1 MNPFATLL
9 IAVRALLRNKM
20 RSFLTTLGVVIGVGA
35 VIAMVAIGE
44 GAKAS
49 VSAQFAAMGTDLLI
63 VTSGSSTQSGAR
75 GGSGSAPT
83 LTWDDVK
90 AIKAQLRSVR
100 YVAPNLRATA
110 QLVSEEQNW
119 STSVT
124 GTNDEYFLVRN
135 WAMQRGHDFSQSDV
149 ETGNKVVVL
158 GKTVA
163 DSLFGPDTDPVGQV
177 VRIKNTPFVVVG
189 VAATKGQSPT
199 GQDYDDGAFIPYST
213 FQAKIQGGL
222 SKFMAGALFVG
233 ADPVVGTGAA
243 QRDIGE
249 LLRERH
255 QLRSGVEDD
264 FSIRNLAE
272 MASAQEEGTRTMTT
286 LLASIAAVS
295 LLVGG
300 IGIMNIMLVS
310 VTERTREIGVRMA
323 VGAKP
328 RHILAQFLVE
338 ALTLSLLGGLLGVI
352 LGTVS
357 ARQLADSFGW
367 TMIIRPDVVI
377 IAVGFSALVGV
388 VFGLYPAHKA
398 SRLDPIQALRFE

>member
-1 MNPFATLL
+1 MNPLVTLL
-9 IAVRALLRNKM
+9 IAVRALLRNKL

-44 GAKAS
+44 GAKAN
-49 VSAQFAAMGTDLLI
+49 VAAQFAAMGTDLLI
-63 VTSGSSTQSGAR
+63 VTSGSSSSGGAR

-83 LTWDDVK
+83 ITWEDVK
-90 AIKAQLRSVR
+90 AIGSQLKSVR
-100 YVAPNLRATA
+100 YVAPNLRSSA

-119 STSVT
+119 STNVT
-124 GTNDEYFLVRN
+124 GTNAEYFTIRN
-135 WAMQRGHDFSQSDV
+135 WPAMRGHVLSPGDV
-149 ETGNKVVVL
+149 ETGTKVVVL
-158 GKTVA
+158 GKTTA
-163 DSLFGPDTDPVGQV
+163 EKLFGPDTDPIGQI
-177 VRIKNTPFVVVG
+177 VRIKNTPFEVVG
-189 VAATKGQSPT
+189 IAAAKGQSPQ
-199 GQDYDDGAFIPYST
+199 GQDYDDAAFVPYTT

-222 SKFMAGALFVG
+222 SKFVSGSLFVG
-233 ADPVVGTGAA
+233 ADPSLGTTTA
-243 QRDIGE
+243 QREITE

-255 QLRSGVEDD
+255 QIRRGGDDD

-272 MASAQEEGTRTMTT
+272 MASAQEEGTKTMTT

-338 ALTLSLLGGLLGVI
+338 SLTLSLLGGLLGVA
-352 LGTVS
+352 LGTLA
-357 ARQLADSFGW
+357 ARQLASSFGW
-367 TMIIRPDVVI
+367 TMLIRPDVVVV
-377 IAVGFSALVGV
+377 AVGFSALVGV

>member
-1 MNPFATLL
+1 MSPFQTLL

-44 GAKAS
+44 GAKAN
-49 VSAQFAAMGTDLLI
+49 VAAQFAAMGTDLLI
-63 VTSGSSTQSGAR
+63 VTSGSTTAGGAR

-83 LTWDDVK
+83 ITWEDLR
-90 AIKAQLRSVR
+90 AIQTQLRSVR
-100 YVAPNLRATA
+100 YAAPTLRSNA

-119 STSVT
+119 STSIT
-124 GTNDEYFLVRN
+124 GTSPEYFLIRN
-135 WAMQRGHDFSQSDV
+135 WPAARGANFTQGDV
-149 ETGNKVVVL
+149 DAGAKVVVL

-163 DSLFGPDTDPVGQV
+163 DKLFGPDTDPVGQV
-177 VRIKNTPFVVVG
+177 IRIKNTPFEVVG
-189 VAATKGQSPT
+189 VSASKGQSSQ
-199 GQDYDDGAFIPYST
+199 GQDYDDAAFVPVTT

-222 SKFMAGALFVG
+222 QKYVSGNLFVG
-233 ADPVVGTGAA
+233 ADPSVGTTAA
-243 QRDIGE
+243 QTEMTE

-255 QLRSGVEDD
+255 QIRRGADDD

-272 MASAQEEGTRTMTT
+272 MASAQQEGTETMTT

-323 VGAKP
+323 IGAKP

-338 ALTLSLLGGLLGVI
+338 SLTLSLVGGLLGVA
-352 LGTVS
+352 LGTLA
-357 ARQLADSFGW
+357 ARELSSRFGW
-367 TMIIRPDVVI
+367 TMVVRPDIVAV
-377 IAVGFSALVGV
+377 AVGFSALVGV

>member
-1 MNPFATLL
+1 VNPFATLL

-44 GAKAS
+44 GAKAN

-83 LTWDDVK
+83 ITWEDVK
-90 AIKAQLRSVR
+90 ALRAQLRSVR
-100 YVAPNLRATA
+100 YVAPNLRSTA
-110 QLVSEEQNW
+110 QLVSDEQNW
-119 STSVT
+119 STNVT
-124 GTNDEYFLVRN
+124 GTNEEYFLIRN
-135 WAMQRGHDFSQSDV
+135 WPTQRGAPFSQSDV

-163 DSLFGPDTDPVGQV
+163 DNLFGPDTDPVGQL

-189 VAATKGQSPT
+189 VAASKGQSPT
-199 GQDYDDGAFIPYST
+199 GQDYDDGAFIPYTT

-222 SKFMAGALFVG
+222 SKFVAGSLFVG
-233 ADPVVGTGAA
+233 ADPAVGTSAA

-255 QLRSGVEDD
+255 QLRSGAEDD

>member
-83 LTWDDVK
+83 ITWDDVK

-124 GTNDEYFLVRN
+124 GTNDEYFMVRN
-135 WAMQRGHDFSQSDV
+135 WPMQRGHGFSQSDV

-163 DSLFGPDTDPVGQV
+163 DSLFGQDTDPVGQV

-233 ADPVVGTGAA
+233 AEPAVGTAAA

-255 QLRSGVEDD
+255 QLRSGVDDD

-272 MASAQEEGTRTMTT
+272 MASAQEEGARTMTT

-352 LGTVS
+352 LGTLS